1 MSKNARLIAEHLAR
15 RGWDVTVV
23 TCVGGPPDPVLR
35 GVRRV
40 TLCEPEGKGG
50 KRGSMLLRS
59 VPDLRRWLKAHRPDI
74 FLSAGNHAHLPSW
87 LACAGLAGITP
98 VYRISND
105 LRHGTARKDRFTGM
119 RRRLAA
125 RLFSHGASQLIL
137 VSDALLDEP
146 VFAAA
151 LGEGRVHLIRNG
163 VCMNAVRTL
172 AEAPCTHPWAAEE
185 APLVVALGRLAP
197 QKNLPVLLH
206 ALAIARREAPLRLVI
221 LGKGTEGERE
231 ALLKLA
237 GRLGIAN
244 AIDLPGVEE
253 NPFPLLS
260 RASVFALPSLWE
272 GSSNALLEALAC
284 GVPVVAARSAGNAA
298 AVLDEGR
305 YGLLVQP
312 YDPEAMAQ
320 ALLQQADP
328 IRRLM
333 PGRRADAFDLAAT
346 LDSYAELLEDL
357 ADPDQ
362 QLGQAEPSAT

>member
-1 MSKNARLIAEHLAR
+1 M
-15 RGWDVTVV
+15 
-23 TCVGGPPDPVLR
+23 
-35 GVRRV
+35 
-40 TLCEPEGKGG
+40 
-50 KRGSMLLRS
+50 KRS
-59 VPDLRRWLKAHRPDI
+59 
-74 FLSAGNHAHLPSW
+74 
-87 LACAGLAGITP
+87 
-98 VYRISND
+98 
-105 LRHGTARKDRFTGM
+105 
-119 RRRLAA
+119 
-125 RLFSHGASQLIL
+125 
-137 VSDALLDEP
+137 
-146 VFAAA
+146 
-151 LGEGRVHLIRNG
+151 
-163 VCMNAVRTL
+163 
-172 AEAPCTHPWAAEE
+172 
-185 APLVVALGRLAP
+185 
-197 QKNLPVLLH
+197 
-206 ALAIARREAPLRLVI
+206 LRLVI

-312 YDPEAMAQ
+312 DDPEAMGQ